1 MNLKKLRI
9 RSGLMQKEIV
19 SEMKINKNTYS
30 QYESGKRQ
38 IRVTQIP
45 ILAMILN
52 SSIEDVVFAEIE
64 TLNERGGK
72 WQNKRF

>member
-1 MNLKKLRI
+1 MWSDKR
-9 RSGLMQKEIV
+9 RYGLMQKEIV

-38 IRVTQIP
+38 ISVTQIP

-72 WQNKRF
+72 WQNKKF